1 MSTKPDLSDKGLFGT
16 ALLPKRN
23 LRRRYLA
30 ANVGRVAFIA
40 IALVAGLILVTLMS
54 RIVGE
59 SYAPENEVEVDGI
72 RLPTKTVASTQFS
85 WKVETWDPAW
95 LETNDLRLSR
105 ENVTIEAHWVE
116 TQYEA
121 VGPDGS
127 WTADDGQ
134 QRWDLAEDLER
145 ALCSSDQAETTFKPK
160 ETFRLGNMFSERE
173 YAAYVPGEENR
184 MAVFLRDTAPT
195 PGMGDYWV
203 DTDGN
208 ASYVWHG
215 LRWKEVVDDAYLDA
229 VLSHYA
235 EDTDAYK
242 DGKVWLH
249 YTAEPPL
256 FRGDGDLWFNR
267 SAIDAN
273 TFTDVTEVSAYN
285 QTSGAWE
292 PVQVATLPA
301 ALLDPIGNVEA
312 FEPEFCTKS
321 EAAVY
326 ILNSGLSGSYSISE
340 VSHPDGYGIELVSS
354 TAKHDVMTVAL
365 TPDGARSTFVDLQ
378 ESGFTLDGQ
387 PLEHLE
393 LRASPTSSVNWL
405 FLQHRFNWTVTFTQ
419 TEGPSSDARESSYM
433 EIGDFALSSGG
444 QLIRTRFS
452 FTDVGQGDL
461 DGDGAIDAC
470 DEDLDGD
477 GDNNPVLGDPVRCPG
492 VGLYASG
499 DGSTPMEYDAWLAL
513 NDGNG
518 DGVHDDVLDRDIDG
532 DGIANLINQ
541 QGELTNAK
549 ALFNAAD
556 PNDEKIDALDEI
568 PEFYALIAPLAES
581 TCSERHKPNDPAYA
595 ALDCATATSLIDH
608 ENSTLYEDGGLDA
621 EAFCSAVRMLDQP
634 TWIKRCAAPD
644 RLEGNTAEDFLDAY
658 SEKAPVVPMLSLF
671 ALMCTLVVM
680 RRPAWALLRLRQLFL
695 AIGVEEPDRTSPSL
709 WSWFSFTK
717 ESGVRFI
724 SLVFRL
730 ALLLLGVRIFLVTF
744 TTDLVLVRPFSFVIG
759 GAMVLLGCISVFTAA
774 EALYKL
780 RPDLKTPPS
789 EGVADLVLFV
799 LKVAVAL
806 VAFRWVLVNAWIV
819 PAVAL
824 ILVVSGLSRL
834 VLGGLQLTRTTRIQ
848 EDRLSLVVQ
857 GRDGWILG
865 TMVVIVVGLATVP
878 IALNLPF
885 VFSDFPSSEPY
896 RAGLRAAFWGSVY
909 VVGYTMLFA
918 IPLSIGA
925 AIWLEEYAPDNRG
938 RRTIQALITNLAGV
952 PAIVFGLFGLAMF
965 LTSRG
970 AGLGLGATVM
980 TAGMTM
986 ATMAMPTIVISSQEA
1001 LRAVPPSLR
1010 NAAFGLGCTKWQV
1023 TQDHVLPHA
1032 LPGMMTGTILAMS
1045 RIMGEAAPLILVG
1058 AVASVFTEPDA
1069 LFYVSYEVVPSVD
1082 AWFAWI
1088 PGVEAHVANMP
1099 LFADRGWLS
1108 ADPSQFTGPDSND
1121 RGRYTVLPVQVYV
1134 WTGLPQVG
1142 FQVVAAAASIVLLAT
1157 LVIVNSTAILLR
1169 AHFRRY
1175 SKT

>member
-1 MSTKPDLSDKGLFGT
+1 LSAKPDLSDKGLFGT

-23 LRRRYLA
+23 LRRRYVV
-30 ANVGRVAFIA
+30 ANVGRAGFIA
-40 IALVAGLILVTLMS
+40 IALVAGIILATLLS
-54 RIVGE
+54 QIIGE
-59 SYAPENEVEVDGI
+59 SFAPENEVEVDGI

-85 WKVETWDPAW
+85 WKVETWDDAW
-95 LETNDLRLSR
+95 TESDLRQGR
-105 ENVTIEAHWVE
+105 ENVTIEARWTE

-121 VGPDGS
+121 SGPNGV
-127 WTADDGQ
+127 WTSPEGQ
-134 QRWDLAEDLER
+134 QLWDLAEDVER
-145 ALCSSDQAETTFKPK
+145 ALCSENQAETTFKPK
-160 ETFRLGNMFSERE
+160 ETFRIGNMFSSRE
-173 YAAYVPGEENR
+173 YAKYSPGEENR
-184 MAVFLRDTAPT
+184 VAVFMRDSAPT
-195 PGMGDYWV
+195 PGMGDFWI

-208 ASYVWHG
+208 ISYVWHG
-215 LRWKEVVDDAYLDA
+215 LRWEAVEDDPFLDA
-229 VLSHYA
+229 VVEHYA
-235 EDTDAYK
+235 DQPDASK

-256 FRGDGDLWFNR
+256 FRGGGDLWFNR
-267 SAIDAN
+267 SAIDAT
-273 TFTDVTEVSAYN
+273 TFTDIETANVYN
-285 QTSGAWE
+285 QTSRAWE
-292 PVQVATLPA
+292 DLPIDDLPA
-301 ALLDPIGNVEA
+301 ELLDPILNIEA
-312 FEPEFCTKS
+312 FEPEFCTKA

-340 VSHPDGYGIELVSS
+340 VDHPDGYGVNLVESVE
-354 TAKHDVMTVAL
+354 KQDVMTVAL
-365 TPDGARSTFVDLQ
+365 TPDGARSTFVELQ
-378 ESGFTLDGQ
+378 PDGFMLNDE
-387 PLEHLE
+387 PIEHLE

-405 FLQHRFNWTVTFTQ
+405 FFEHRFNWTVTFTQ

-452 FTDVGQGDL
+452 FAEAGERDL

-477 GDNNPVLGDPVRCPG
+477 GDNNPVLGHPDLCPG
-492 VGLYASG
+492 VGMYAVG
-499 DGSTPMEYDAWLAL
+499 DGTTQMEYNAWVEFNDA
-513 NDGNG
+513 NE
-518 DGVHDDVLDRDIDG
+518 DGVHDEVIDRDIDG
-532 DGIANLINQ
+532 DGIANLVNQ
-541 QGELTNAK
+541 QGERTNAET
-549 ALFNAAD
+549 LFREAD
-556 PNDEKIDALDEI
+556 PDDQRVDSLEEI
-568 PEFYALIAPLAES
+568 PEFYAIIAPLAAS
-581 TCSERHKPNDPAYA
+581 TCGEKHKSNDPAFA
-595 ALDCATATSLIDH
+595 ALDCATATSLVDH
-608 ENSTLYEDGGLDA
+608 ENSTLFEDGLSA
-621 EAFCSAVRMLDQP
+621 EEFCSAVRMLDQP
-634 TWIKRCAAPD
+634 TWTKRCGAPE
-644 RLEGNTAEDFLDAY
+644 RLEGTSAGDYLDAY
-658 SEKAPVVPMLSLF
+658 TEEAPVVPLLTLISLIGI
-671 ALMCTLVVM
+671 LVVM
-680 RRPAWALLRLRQLFL
+680 RRPGWTLLRLRGMFL
-695 AIGVEEPDRTSPSL
+695 SIGIQEMDAKKPTM
-709 WSWFSFTK
+709 WSWFSFIK
-717 ESGVRFI
+717 EGGVRLLSV
-724 SLVFRL
+724 SLRI
-730 ALLLLGVRIFLVTF
+730 ALLLLGLRIFLVTF
-744 TTDLVLVRPFSFVIG
+744 STDLVLIRPFSFVIG
-759 GAMVLLGCISVFTAA
+759 GAMVLLGGISVFTGF
-774 EALYKL
+774 EALFKL
-780 RPDLKTPPS
+780 RPDLRTPPA
-789 EGVADLVLFV
+789 EGLTDIVLFV
-799 LKVAVAL
+799 LKIITTLVAL
-806 VAFRWVLVNAWIV
+806 RWILVNAWVV
-819 PAVAL
+819 PAVSL
-824 ILVVSGLSRL
+824 LLVVSALSRL
-834 VLGGLQLTRTTRIQ
+834 TLGGLQLTRTTRIQ

-865 TMVVIVVGLATVP
+865 AIVVLIVGLATVP

-925 AIWLEEYAPDNRG
+925 AIWLEEYAPNNRG
-938 RRTIQALITNLAGV
+938 RRAIQALITNLAGV

-970 AGLGLGATVM
+970 AGLGLGATVL

-1069 LFYVSYEVVPSVD
+1069 LFYVSYDVVPSVD

>member
-1 MSTKPDLSDKGLFGT
+1 MSAKPDLSDKGLFGT

-23 LRRRYLA
+23 LRRRYVV
-30 ANVGRVAFIA
+30 ANVGRAGFIA
-40 IALVAGLILVTLMS
+40 IALVAGIILVTLLS
-54 RIVGE
+54 QIIGE
-59 SYAPENEVEVDGI
+59 SFAPENEVEVDGI

-85 WKVETWDPAW
+85 WKVETWDDAW
-95 LETNDLRLSR
+95 TESDLRQGR
-105 ENVTIEAHWVE
+105 ENVTIEARWTE

-121 VGPDGS
+121 SGPNGA
-127 WTADDGQ
+127 WTSPEGQ
-134 QRWDLAEDLER
+134 QLWDLAEDVER
-145 ALCSSDQAETTFKPK
+145 ALCSENQAETTFKPK
-160 ETFRLGNMFSERE
+160 ETFRIGNMFSSRE
-173 YAAYVPGEENR
+173 YAKYSPGEENR
-184 MAVFLRDTAPT
+184 VAVFMRDSAPT
-195 PGMGDYWV
+195 PGMGDFWI
-203 DTDGN
+203 DTDDN
-208 ASYVWHG
+208 ISYVWHG
-215 LRWKEVVDDAYLDA
+215 LRWEAVEDDPFLDA
-229 VLSHYA
+229 VVQHYA
-235 EDTDAYK
+235 DQPDASK

-256 FRGDGDLWFNR
+256 FRGGGDLWFNR
-267 SAIDAN
+267 SAIDAT
-273 TFTDVTEVSAYN
+273 TFTDIETVNEYN
-285 QTSGAWE
+285 QTSRAWE
-292 PVQVATLPA
+292 DVPIDDLPA
-301 ALLDPIGNVEA
+301 ELLDPILNIEA
-312 FEPEFCTKS
+312 FEPEFCTKA

-340 VSHPDGYGIELVSS
+340 VDHPDGYGVSLVESVQ
-354 TAKHDVMTVAL
+354 KQDVMTVAL
-365 TPDGARSTFVDLQ
+365 TPDGARSTFVELQ
-378 ESGFTLDGQ
+378 RDGFMLNDE
-387 PLEHLE
+387 PIEHLE

-405 FLQHRFNWTVTFTQ
+405 FFEHRFNWTVTFTQ
-419 TEGPSSDARESSYM
+419 TDGPSSDARESSYM

-452 FTDVGQGDL
+452 FAEAGERDL

-477 GDNNPVLGDPVRCPG
+477 GDNNPVLGHPDLCPG
-492 VGLYASG
+492 VGMYAVG
-499 DGSTPMEYDAWLAL
+499 DGTTQMEYDAWVEY
-513 NDGNG
+513 NDANG
-518 DGVHDDVLDRDIDG
+518 DGVHDEVIDRDIDG
-532 DGIANLINQ
+532 DGIANLVNQ
-541 QGELTNAK
+541 QGERTNAET
-549 ALFNAAD
+549 LFREAD
-556 PNDEKIDALDEI
+556 PDDQRVDSLEEI
-568 PEFYALIAPLAES
+568 PEFYAIIAPLAAS
-581 TCSERHKPNDPAYA
+581 TCGEKHKSNDPAFA
-595 ALDCATATSLIDH
+595 ALDCATATSLVDH
-608 ENSTLYEDGGLDA
+608 ENSTLFEDGLSA
-621 EAFCSAVRMLDQP
+621 EEFCSAVRMLDQP
-634 TWIKRCAAPD
+634 TWTKRCGAPE
-644 RLEGNTAEDFLDAY
+644 RLEGTNAADYLDAY
-658 SEKAPVVPMLSLF
+658 TEKAPVVPLLTLISLIG
-671 ALMCTLVVM
+671 TLVVM
-680 RRPAWALLRLRQLFL
+680 RRPGWTLLRLRGMFL
-695 AIGVEEPDRTSPSL
+695 SIGIQEMDAKKPTM
-709 WSWFSFTK
+709 WSWFSFIK
-717 ESGVRFI
+717 EGGVRLLSVGLRI
-724 SLVFRL
+724 
-730 ALLLLGVRIFLVTF
+730 ALLMLGLRIFLVTF
-744 TTDLVLVRPFSFVIG
+744 STDLVLIRPFSFVIG
-759 GAMVLLGCISVFTAA
+759 GAMVLLGGISVLTGF
-774 EALYKL
+774 EALFKL
-780 RPDLKTPPS
+780 RPDLRTPPA
-789 EGVADLVLFV
+789 EGLTDIVLFV
-799 LKVAVAL
+799 LKIITTLVAL
-806 VAFRWVLVNAWIV
+806 RWILVNGWVV
-819 PAVAL
+819 PAVSL
-824 ILVVSGLSRL
+824 LLVVSALSRL
-834 VLGGLQLTRTTRIQ
+834 TLGGLQLTRTTRIQ

-857 GRDGWILG
+857 GRDGWVLG
-865 TMVVIVVGLATVP
+865 AIVVLIVGLATVP

-925 AIWLEEYAPDNRG
+925 AIWLEEYAPNNRA
-938 RRTIQALITNLAGV
+938 RRAIQALITNLAGV

-970 AGLGLGATVM
+970 AGLGLGATVL

-1069 LFYVSYEVVPSVD
+1069 LFYVSYDVVPSVD

>member
-1 MSTKPDLSDKGLFGT
+1 MSAKPDLSDKGLFGT

-23 LRRRYLA
+23 LRRRYVVA
-30 ANVGRVAFIA
+30 SVGRVGFIA
-40 IALVAGLILVTLMS
+40 IALVAGIILVTLLS
-54 RIVGE
+54 QIIGE
-59 SYAPENEVEVDGI
+59 SFAPENEVEVDGI
-72 RLPTKTVASTQFS
+72 RLPTKSVASTQFS
-85 WKVETWDPAW
+85 WKVETWDEAW
-95 LETNDLRLSR
+95 LASNDLRLVR
-105 ENVTIEAHWVE
+105 ENVTIEARWTE

-121 VGPDGS
+121 RGTNGA
-127 WTADDGQ
+127 WTSPEGQ
-134 QRWDLAEDLER
+134 QLWDLAEDVER
-145 ALCSSDQAETTFKPK
+145 ALCSEDQAETTFKPK
-160 ETFRLGNMFSERE
+160 ETFRIGNMFSSRD
-173 YAAYVPGEENR
+173 YATFNPGEENR
-184 MAVFLRDTAPT
+184 VAVFMRDTAPT
-195 PGMGDYWV
+195 PGMGDFWV
-203 DTDGN
+203 DTDDN
-208 ASYVWHG
+208 ISYVWHG
-215 LRWKEVVDDAYLDA
+215 LRWEVVEDDPFLDA
-229 VLSHYA
+229 VLEHYA
-235 EDTDAYK
+235 DQPEASR

-256 FRGDGDLWFNR
+256 FRGGGDLWFNR
-267 SAIDAN
+267 SAIDAT
-273 TFTDVTEVSAYN
+273 TFTTIEMVSVYN
-285 QTSGAWE
+285 QTSRAWE
-292 PVQVATLPA
+292 DVPIGDVPA
-301 ALLDPIGNVEA
+301 ELLDPIANIA
-312 FEPEFCTKS
+312 TFEPEFCTKT

-340 VSHPDGYGIELVSS
+340 VNHPEGYGVSLVSS
-354 TAKHDVMTVAL
+354 VDKEDKMTVAL
-365 TPDGARSTFVDLQ
+365 TPAGARSTFVELQ
-378 ESGFTLDGQ
+378 RDGFMLNDE
-387 PLEHLE
+387 PIDHLE

-405 FLQHRFNWTVTFTQ
+405 FFEHRFNWTVTFTQ

-452 FTDVGQGDL
+452 FAEAGERDL
-461 DGDGAIDAC
+461 DGDGAVDAC
-470 DEDLDGD
+470 DDDIDGD
-477 GDNNPVLGDPVRCPG
+477 GDNNPVLGHPEFCPG
-492 VGLYASG
+492 VGMYALG
-499 DGSTPMEYDAWLAL
+499 DGTTQMDYEAWLQD
-513 NDGNG
+513 NDQNG
-518 DGVHDDVLDRDIDG
+518 DGVHDAVIDRDIDG
-532 DGIANLINQ
+532 DGIANLVNQ
-541 QGELTNAK
+541 QGTRTNAET
-549 ALFNAAD
+549 LFREAD
-556 PNDEKIDALDEI
+556 PEDERVDSLEQI
-568 PEFYALIAPLAES
+568 PEFYDIVAPLAAS
-581 TCSERHKPNDPAYA
+581 TCGDRHKPNDPAFA
-595 ALDCATATSLIDH
+595 TLDCLTATSLFDH
-608 ENSTLYEDGGLDA
+608 ENSTLYDDGLSA
-621 EAFCSAVRMLDQP
+621 EEFCTGIRMLDQP
-634 TWIKRCAAPD
+634 TWTKRCGAPD
-644 RLEGNTAEDFLDAY
+644 RLEGTGADDFLDAY
-658 SEKAPVVPMLSLF
+658 VEKAPVVPLLTLL
-671 ALMCTLVVM
+671 ALLGTLVVM
-680 RRPAWALLRLRQLFL
+680 RRPGWALMRLRSMFL
-695 AIGVEEPDRTSPSL
+695 SIGTKEADLETPSI

-717 ESGVRFI
+717 EGGVRVVAVVLRI
-724 SLVFRL
+724 
-730 ALLLLGVRIFLVTF
+730 ALLFLGLRIFLVTF
-744 TTDLVLVRPFSFVIG
+744 TTDLVLVRPFTLVIG
-759 GAMVLLGCISVFTAA
+759 GAMVLLGGISVFTGF
-774 EALYKL
+774 EALVKL
-780 RPDLKTPPS
+780 RPDVKTPPA
-789 EGVADLVLFV
+789 EGLTDIVLFV
-799 LKVAVAL
+799 LKLIAVLIA
-806 VAFRWVLVNAWIV
+806 VRWILVNAWVV

-824 ILVVSGLSRL
+824 LLIVSALGRL
-834 VLGGLQLTRTTRIQ
+834 TLGGLQLTRTTRIQ

-865 TMVVIVVGLATVP
+865 AVVVLIVGFVTVP

-938 RRTIQALITNLAGV
+938 RRAIQALITNLAGV

-1088 PGVEAHVANMP
+1088 PGVESHVANMP
-1099 LFADRGWLS
+1099 LFSDRGWLS